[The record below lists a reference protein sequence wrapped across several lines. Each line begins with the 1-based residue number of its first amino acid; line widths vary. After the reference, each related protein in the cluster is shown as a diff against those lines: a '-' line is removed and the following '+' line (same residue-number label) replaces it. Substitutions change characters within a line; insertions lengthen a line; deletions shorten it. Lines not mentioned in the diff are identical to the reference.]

1 MFEKLI
7 AVIIKEFKQLI
18 RDKRTIAL
26 VIALPLIVMTTFGV
40 AYSGEIKDV
49 PIALAIE
56 DYGYPAKVIITR
68 IMSHRAFH
76 IKYITSN
83 METTKYYVE
92 KGYVKAG
99 VVIPRKF
106 SDRIVYF
113 GHAEIIA
120 ILDSGWF
127 SIPNAV
133 HAVLKTIVTQSI
145 SEISNYMYS
154 YYGVKKS
161 ISIDVTPYHVRGELK
176 IIDIVGPAVMGI
188 MVQQVPLTL
197 AAISIV
203 RERER
208 GTLEK
213 LLTTPIG
220 RFDLIFGKLIPYA
233 VVGVLI
239 GIGELLIVTY
249 GLGAINYGNLIDIT
263 IVTLMLAIASLGL
276 GLFISIISKNQLQA
290 MQFSTFMML
299 LSYLFSGFLLPV
311 EGIRPEAR
319 FIVYIMPIYYFYIAI
334 GGLTLRALSLSDVLD
349 QVAFLGVYA
358 GITLSLSLI
367 FMSKRLE

>member
-7 AVIIKEFKQLI
+7 AIIIKEFKQLI
-18 RDKRTIAL
+18 RDKRTVAL
-26 VIALPLIVMTTFGV
+26 VIALPLIVMTTFGI

-56 DYGYPAKVIITR
+56 DYGYPAKIIINR
-68 IMSHRAFH
+68 IMNHKAFYV
-76 IKYITSN
+76 KYITN
-83 METTKYYVE
+83 DMDTVKFYVE

-99 VVIPRKF
+99 VVIPDKF
-106 SDRIVYF
+106 SYKIVYL
-113 GHAEIIA
+113 GQAEIIA
-120 ILDSGWF
+120 ILDPGWF

-133 HAVLKTIVTQSI
+133 HSVLKGIAAQSI
-145 SEISNYMYS
+145 DDIATYIYS

-161 ISIDVTPYHVRGELK
+161 INIEVTPYYVRGELK

-203 RERER
+203 REREK

-213 LLTTPIG
+213 LLTTPTG
-220 RFDLIFGKLIPYA
+220 RFDLIFGKLVPYA
-233 VVGVLI
+233 IVGVLI

-249 GLGAINYGNLIDIT
+249 GLGAINYGNLVDIT

-290 MQFSTFMML
+290 MQFSTFIML

-319 FIVYIMPIYYFYIAI
+319 FIVYAMPIYYFYIAI
-334 GGLTLRALSLSDVLD
+334 GGITLRALSLFDVID
-349 QVAFLGVYA
+349 QFFLLAIYA
-358 GITLSLSLI
+358 TVTLSLSLI

>member
-1 MFEKLI
+1 MI

-18 RDKRTIAL
+18 RDKRTVAL

-68 IMSHRAFH
+68 IMSHRAFY
-76 IKYITSN
+76 IKYVTN
-83 METTKYYVE
+83 DMNTAKYYVE
-92 KGYVKAG
+92 KGYVKAAI
-99 VVIPRKF
+99 VIPDKF
-106 SDRIVYF
+106 SDKVIYL
-113 GHAEIIA
+113 GHAEIID

-127 SIPNAV
+127 SIPSAV
-133 HAVLKTIVTQSI
+133 HSVLKSIVAQSI
-145 SEISNYMYS
+145 SEIATYIYS
-154 YYGVKKS
+154 SYGFKES
-161 ISIDVTPYHVRGELK
+161 ISIDVTPYYIRGELK

-203 RERER
+203 REREK

-220 RFDLIFGKLIPYA
+220 RFDLIFGKLVPYA
-233 VVGVLI
+233 IVGVLI

-249 GLGAINYGNLIDIT
+249 GLGAINYGNIIDIT
-263 IVTLMLAIASLGL
+263 IVTFMLAIASLGL

-319 FIVYIMPIYYFYIAI
+319 FIVYAMPIYYFYIAI
-334 GGLTLRALSLSDVLD
+334 GGLTLRALSLGDVFD
-349 QVAFLGVYA
+349 QVIFLAIYA
-358 GITLSLSLI
+358 AITLSLSLI

>member
-1 MFEKLI
+1 LFEKLI
-7 AVIIKEFKQLI
+7 AVIIKEIKQLI
-18 RDKRTIAL
+18 RDKRTVAL

-56 DYGYPAKVIITR
+56 DYGYPAKIIITR
-68 IMSHRAFH
+68 IMSHRAFYV
-76 IKYITSN
+76 KYVTN
-83 METTKYYVE
+83 DMDTVKYYVE

-99 VVIPRKF
+99 VVIPNRF
-106 SDRIVYF
+106 SDKIIYLGR
-113 GHAEIIA
+113 AEIIA

-133 HAVLKTIVTQSI
+133 HAVLKTIVAQSLDDI
-145 SEISNYMYS
+145 ANYMYS
-154 YYGVKKS
+154 YYSVKKS
-161 ISIDVTPYHVRGELK
+161 ISIDVTPYYVRGELK

-203 RERER
+203 REREK

-220 RFDLIFGKLIPYA
+220 RFDLIFGKLVPYA
-233 VVGVLI
+233 IVGVLI
-239 GIGELLIVTY
+239 GVGELLIVTY
-249 GLGAINYGNLIDIT
+249 GLGAINYGNLVDI
-263 IVTLMLAIASLGL
+263 IIITLMLAIASLGL
-276 GLFISIISKNQLQA
+276 GLFISIVSKNQLQA
-290 MQFSTFMML
+290 MQFSTFMMI

-319 FIVYIMPIYYFYIAI
+319 FIVYAMPIYYFYIAI

-349 QVAFLGVYA
+349 QVVSLGVYA
-358 GITLSLSLI
+358 AITLSLSLI
-367 FMSKRLE
+367 FMSKRLD